1 MGGRGVAVKRR
12 GLPADPLCG
21 AVPRAAVRGRR
32 AREAPLPAGSRG
44 ELRER
49 WTSPGGAA
57 PHPCPAVETGRGAR
71 VRTGGLLLPKQ
82 ARYQAAPRPDARCGT
97 GLSYHNRRSFPSV
110 PPPRGGGSPSPR
122 APSAANAF
130 DNPCYVPLPFSPMSV
145 ISDAISERQSQ
156 IERLQ
161 AEIKALSDVEKML
174 GDSAPQPR
182 RRARRSP
189 TPRKPAPAAAAPA
202 PADTASEAK
211 PRRKRRQMTP
221 EEKKAVS
228 ERMTAYWAARRKKSG
243 K

>member
-1 MGGRGVAVKRR
+1 MRR
-12 GLPADPLCG
+12 GTARTP
-21 AVPRAAVRGRR
+21 GRFALR
-32 AREAPLPAGSRG
+32 RRSPGSRPGSKGAGSAIAGRLSG
-44 ELRER
+44 RA
-49 WTSPGGAA
+49 PGAMDFARGAA
-57 PHPCPAVETGRGAR
+57 PHPRPAVETGRGAR

-82 ARYQAAPRPDARCGT
+82 ARYQAAPRPDARRGT
-97 GLSYHNRRSFPSV
+97 GLSYHNRRGFPSV
-110 PPPRGGGSPSPR
+110 PPPRGGGSPPPL
-122 APSAANAF
+122 APPAANAF
-130 DNPCYVPLPFSPMSV
+130 DNPCYVPLLFSPMSV
-145 ISDAISERQSQ
+145 ISDAIGERQSQ

-189 TPRKPAPAAAAPA
+189 SPRKPAPAAAAAPA

>member
-1 MGGRGVAVKRR
+1 MKRR

-32 AREAPLPAGSRG
+32 PREASSPAGSRG

-49 WTSPGGAA
+49 WTSPAGAV
-57 PHPCPAVETGRGAR
+57 PHQRPAVETGRGAR

-82 ARYQAAPRPDARCGT
+82 ARYQAAPRPDARRST
-97 GLSYHNRRSFPSV
+97 GLSYHNRRGFPSV
-110 PPPRGGGSPSPR
+110 PPPRGGGPPSPR
-122 APSAANAF
+122 AAATAIAF
-130 DNPCYVPLPFSPMSV
+130 DNPCYVPLLFSPMSV
-145 ISDAISERQSQ
+145 ITDAIAERQSQ

-189 TPRKPAPAAAAPA
+189 SPRKPAPAAAAAPA

>member
-1 MGGRGVAVKRR
+1 MKRR
-12 GLPADPLCG
+12 GPLQG
-21 AVPRAAVRGRR
+21 ALGDHRSRRRRWRA
-32 AREAPLPAGSRG
+32 
-44 ELRER
+44 
-49 WTSPGGAA
+49 SPGAMGFAGRAGAA
-57 PHPCPAVETGRGAR
+57 SASGGRNWSGRPGSNRGPPAPKAGA
-71 VRTGGLLLPKQ
+71 LPGCATPRRSPRHGTKLSQ
-82 ARYQAAPRPDARCGT
+82 PRRFPIRFGPARRQPSLTPRPPT
-97 GLSYHNRRSFPSV
+97 
-110 PPPRGGGSPSPR
+110 
-122 APSAANAF
+122 ANAF

-145 ISDAISERQSQ
+145 ISDAIAERESQ

-174 GDSAPQPR
+174 GDPAPQPR

-189 TPRKPAPAAAAPA
+189 SPRKPAPAAAAPAAAA